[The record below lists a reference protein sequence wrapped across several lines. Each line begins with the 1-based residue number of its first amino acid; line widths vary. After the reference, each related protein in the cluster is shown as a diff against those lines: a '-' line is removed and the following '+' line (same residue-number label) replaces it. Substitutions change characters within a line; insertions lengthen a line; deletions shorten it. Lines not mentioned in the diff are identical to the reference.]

1 MDEGPKMKM
10 SVNICHAV
18 FSLLDLTLEAGIDRL
33 FQNDTA
39 EFPFYS
45 A

>member
-1 MDEGPKMKM
+1 MDEVPIQKM
-10 SVNICHAV
+10 SINICHAV

-33 FQNDTA
+33 SQNDIA